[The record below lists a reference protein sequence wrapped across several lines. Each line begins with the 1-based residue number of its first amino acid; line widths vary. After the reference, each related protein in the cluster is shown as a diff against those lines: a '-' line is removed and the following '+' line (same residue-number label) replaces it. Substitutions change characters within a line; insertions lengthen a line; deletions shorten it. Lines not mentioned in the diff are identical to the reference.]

1 MKVQN
6 TGEAAWRALAIAH
19 NAFVRKFVD
28 VETTFP
34 HYEVTGITTGD
45 FSAPVMTALQI
56 TSSGTTTLAA
66 VKTMANEARVV
77 LLAHFADANGHI
89 AADTVNA
96 ALIDLDALDELVTAS
111 TQDETD
117 TFVNAL
123 ITAYEAH
130 RILTTKHSHADS
142 TNLITATSAV
152 DLASSKLAVA
162 DAKAMTNAH
171 INLSWTT
178 PSIELV

>member
-6 TGEAAWRALAIAH
+6 TGEAAWRALTIAH
-19 NAFVRKFVD
+19 NAFLRKFVD
-28 VETTFP
+28 TETTFP

-45 FSAPVMTALQI
+45 FSAPVTTALLI
-56 TSSGTTTLAA
+56 ASSGTTTLAA
-66 VKTMANEARVV
+66 VKTMANEARTV
-77 LLAHFADANGHI
+77 LVAHLGDTNAHI

-96 ALIDLDALDELVTAS
+96 ALIAVTLYADLTTTS

-123 ITAYEAH
+123 VTAYEAH
-130 RILTTKHSHADS
+130 RILTTKHSHADT
-142 TNLITATSAV
+142 TNLITATSAI

-162 DAKAMTNAH
+162 DVKAQVNAH
-171 INLSWTT
+171 INLSWST